1 MCHSFQK
8 TALATALSNVAPS
21 EQVFRSKERNAFPLE
36 ALFLQVVSSIYKT
49 ERKTLRKK
57 ERDNDDE

>member
-8 TALATALSNVAPS
+8 TALATALSNVTPS
-21 EQVFRSKERNAFPLE
+21 ERVFCSKERNAFPLE